1 MFLTHRRFYKIFVEK
16 YRKEVKMMKA
26 KSILTGFLTGALI
39 AGVSTLLYAPASGK
53 DLRKRINK
61 NIEEI
66 MSLIT
71 EMTEQIKEM
80 KDEAITA
87 SNVSKESMKDFIS
100 DVKILIQNWKE
111 NIEPHKEE
119 IGLKMK
125 EIESALSEL
134 EAIMVTSSV
143 NSLKKINE

>member
-1 MFLTHRRFYKIFVEK
+1 
-16 YRKEVKMMKA
+16 MMKA

-61 NIEEI
+61 NMEEI

-87 SNVSKESMKDFIS
+87 SKISKESMKDFIS

-111 NIEPHKEE
+111 NIEPHKKE